1 MANTSTQQTA
11 PEKTSRPK
19 HGTPGD
25 NILELD
31 GITKIFPGVK
41 ALDHVNFELRRG
53 EIHALM
59 GENGAGKSTFIK
71 VITGV
76 HQPEEGTIRLDGQAV
91 TFPSTRD
98 SQAAG
103 IVCIYQHS
111 TAYPHLSVTENIFL
125 GHEITKGKLKTLQW
139 KEMHE
144 QAQELLDRLGSTI
157 DPHAEMGTLSVAE
170 QQLVEIAKALSA
182 DARII
187 IMDEP
192 TAALTKRESEELYEI
207 TEKLRDQGASVIFI
221 SHRMEDMYRLADR
234 VTVFRDAQ
242 YIGTWDVDGISTDDM
257 IVAMVGREIKQLFPE
272 RKGEIGDEIFRVE
285 GLSRTGKFKDVSFK
299 VHAGEVIALTGLVGA
314 GRSEV
319 AESIFGVDPATTG
332 DIYIG
337 GQKVTVSTPTDAA
350 NAAIGLL
357 PEDRQR
363 QALILDWEI
372 SKNIGLGNMQRF
384 KKGPWYDHDGEN
396 ELAQQLSEKIR
407 VKASS
412 IFDKASS
419 LSGGNQQKVVVAKTL
434 TSDLKVI
441 IMDEPTKGV
450 DVGAKA
456 AIYEIIAELAEQ
468 GYGII
473 LISSEMP
480 EVLGLS
486 DRIYVMKG
494 GRVTAEFSREDANQE
509 RILEAAMLG

>member
-1 MANTSTQQTA
+1 MA
-11 PEKTSRPK
+11 
-19 HGTPGD
+19 D

-31 GITKIFPGVK
+31 DITKVFPGVK
-41 ALDHVNFELRRG
+41 ALDGVNFQLRRG

-76 HQPEEGTIRLDGQAV
+76 HKPEKGSIRLNGEQVSFA
-91 TFPSTRD
+91 STRD

-125 GHEITKGKLKTLQW
+125 GHEITKGKMKVLQW
-139 KEMHE
+139 KQMHE
-144 QAQELLDRLGSTI
+144 AAQKLLDRLGADI
-157 DPHAEMGTLSVAE
+157 DPHADMGSLSVAE

-207 TEKLRDQGASVIFI
+207 TEKLRDEGASIIFI

-242 YIGTWDVDGISTDDM
+242 YIGTWDVDKISNDDM
-257 IVAMVGREIKQLFPE
+257 IVAMVGREIKQLYPK
-272 RKGEIGDEIFRVE
+272 RDVQIGDEVFRAE
-285 GLSRTGKFKDVSFK
+285 KLGKAGKFKDVSFN
-299 VHAGEVIALTGLVGA
+299 VRAGEIVALTGLVGA

-319 AESIFGVDPATTG
+319 AEAIFGVAPADEGTLYVDGKQVQITNPWE
-332 DIYIG
+332 
-337 GQKVTVSTPTDAA
+337 SAA
-350 NAAIGLL
+350 AGIGLL

-372 SKNIGLGNMQRF
+372 SKNIGLGNLESFRS
-384 KKGPWYDHDGEN
+384 GLWYDHNREN
-396 ELAQQLSEKIR
+396 NKAQELSEKIK

-434 TSDLKVI
+434 TSELKLI

-456 AIYEIIAELAEQ
+456 AIYEIMGELAQQ

-480 EVLGLS
+480 EVLGMS
-486 DRIYVMKG
+486 DRIYVMQN
-494 GRVTAEFSREDANQE
+494 GRISAEFSREDANQE
-509 RILEAAMLG
+509 KILEAAMLS